1 MTDST
6 IPDATTPR
14 PTLMQERLSRL
25 SVETA
30 SSSNRSLPA
39 DQSPIVG
46 RELLV
51 LPLIVILCDFT
62 IYRGHGYTGL
72 GLLFSVAPVLLFL
85 GIVGRRFDVSSCILL
100 PLLMLTSLRLVW
112 CGSVA
117 AVVAGFVLLCGFA
130 MSLSGLRPHVL
141 QSIVFA
147 AHLIP
152 AGHRG
157 LHLYSRSLSRF
168 SPKIVQ
174 AHLVAVLLPVA
185 TLFVFGTI
193 FILAN
198 PDLVRSF
205 SSGLTHFVDAIQSWM
220 SRFEAL
226 EVVFCIAILWLGV
239 GLLRPDTKQ
248 VSMSND
254 AIYVSVEPAT
264 APLYE
269 AFRNTLVMVIGLF
282 AVYLIF
288 EFQTLWFRV
297 FPKGF
302 HYSGYA
308 HEGAAWLTVALGLA
322 TLLLS
327 VIFRGR
333 MLDDPR
339 LPKLRRLSW
348 IWSLENLLLAV
359 AVFNRLFIYVGFN
372 GMTRMRVIG
381 LLGAA
386 SVVFGFLLV
395 LRKIARNYDFTWL
408 IRRQLW
414 TVTFAAYLYAIL
426 PVDAFV
432 NRYNVGRILS
442 GDSAPS
448 VQISVHPTTSEGLL
462 QLRPLIHCDDPIIQ
476 QGIRA
481 MLANKLID
489 AESQAESR
497 RQRGWSAYQM
507 ADDRLL
513 SQLRSISPQ
522 LETSETKS
530 RREELLKR
538 FHEYAYQWF

>member
-1 MTDST
+1 
-6 IPDATTPR
+6 
-14 PTLMQERLSRL
+14 
-25 SVETA
+25 
-30 SSSNRSLPA
+30 
-39 DQSPIVG
+39 
-46 RELLV
+46 
-51 LPLIVILCDFT
+51 
-62 IYRGHGYTGL
+62 
-72 GLLFSVAPVLLFL
+72 
-85 GIVGRRFDVSSCILL
+85 
-100 PLLMLTSLRLVW
+100 
-112 CGSVA
+112 
-117 AVVAGFVLLCGFA
+117 
-130 MSLSGLRPHVL
+130 
-141 QSIVFA
+141 
-147 AHLIP
+147 
-152 AGHRG
+152 
-157 LHLYSRSLSRF
+157 
-168 SPKIVQ
+168 
-174 AHLVAVLLPVA
+174 
-185 TLFVFGTI
+185 
-193 FILAN
+193 
-198 PDLVRSF
+198 
-205 SSGLTHFVDAIQSWM
+205 
-220 SRFEAL
+220 
-226 EVVFCIAILWLGV
+226 
-239 GLLRPDTKQ
+239 
-248 VSMSND
+248 
-254 AIYVSVEPAT
+254 
-264 APLYE
+264 
-269 AFRNTLVMVIGLF
+269 
-282 AVYLIF
+282 
-288 EFQTLWFRV
+288 
-297 FPKGF
+297 
-302 HYSGYA
+302 
-308 HEGAAWLTVALGLA
+308 
-322 TLLLS
+322 
-327 VIFRGR
+327 

-381 LLGAA
+381 LLGVA

-414 TVTFAAYLYAIL
+414 TVTLAAYLYAIL

-432 NRYNVGRILS
+432 NRYNVGRILT

-462 QLRPLIHCDDPIIQ
+462 QLQPLIHCDDPVIQ

-497 RQRGWSAYQM
+497 RRRGWSAYQM